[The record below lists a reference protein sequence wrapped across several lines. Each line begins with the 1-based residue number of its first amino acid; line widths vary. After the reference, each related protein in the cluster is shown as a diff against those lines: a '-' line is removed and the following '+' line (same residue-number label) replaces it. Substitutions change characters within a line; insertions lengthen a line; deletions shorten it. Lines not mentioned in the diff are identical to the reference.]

1 MTVTHDEVDIDE
13 SVVRRVRKLL
23 DKAESTS
30 NPHEAEAFSRKAAE
44 IAAQHRID
52 PTRLAA
58 AAGRSGELDVRTI
71 SLGRGAYVRAR
82 LSLLINIAGAH
93 DVKVVFQSRPDGTVA
108 LPAGFIEDLDVVEM
122 LYHSL
127 HQQASAQMASIH
139 RGTGAA
145 TQRHRRS
152 FLFGFADRVGEL
164 LLDAATH
171 AEQSVPVGSPAG
183 EELALALRERTERVD
198 EFASEEWGSVRRA
211 RPPRAPDLRGW
222 KDGSIAADGADIGRR
237 RVSGAKGLPSG
248 R

>member
-1 MTVTHDEVDIDE
+1 MTVTHDELDIDE

-23 DKAESTS
+23 DKAEGTS

-44 IAAQHRID
+44 IAALHRID
-52 PTRLAA
+52 PERLAA
-58 AAGRSGELDVRTI
+58 TDRSGDLGVRTI
-71 SLGRGAYVRAR
+71 PLGRGAYVRAR
-82 LSLLINIAGAH
+82 LSLLISIAEAH

-108 LPAGFIEDLDVVEM
+108 LPAGFVEDLDVVEM

-127 HQQASAQMASIH
+127 HQQASTQMASIR

-164 LLDAATH
+164 LGEAATH
-171 AEQSVPVGSPAG
+171 AEQSAPAGGPAG

-198 EFASEEWGSVRRA
+198 EFAAEEWGRVRRA
-211 RPPRAPDLRGW
+211 RPPRALERRGW
-222 KDGSIAADGADIGRR
+222 ADGSIAADNADIGRR
-237 RVSGAKGLPSG
+237 RVSGTKGLPSG